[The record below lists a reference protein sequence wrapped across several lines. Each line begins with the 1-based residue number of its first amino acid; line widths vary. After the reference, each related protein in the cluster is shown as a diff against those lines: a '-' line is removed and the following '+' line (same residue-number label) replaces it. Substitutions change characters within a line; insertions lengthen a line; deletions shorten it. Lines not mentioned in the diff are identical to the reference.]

1 MDIGCLSICD
11 GRLQTQIILQLE
23 SILDDCLISKTDPM
37 FQSTIKE
44 HDNSSPYHKM
54 ATKS

>member
-1 MDIGCLSICD
+1 MAG
-11 GRLQTQIILQLE
+11 LQTQIILQLE
-23 SILDDCLISKTDPM
+23 SILDDFLISKTDPM
-37 FQSTIKE
+37 FQSTFKE